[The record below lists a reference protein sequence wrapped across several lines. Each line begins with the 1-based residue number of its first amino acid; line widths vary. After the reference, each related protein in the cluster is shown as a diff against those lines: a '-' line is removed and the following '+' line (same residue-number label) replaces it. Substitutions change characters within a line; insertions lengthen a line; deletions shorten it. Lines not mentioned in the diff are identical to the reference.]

1 VPEPSHDVDMLG
13 ELRVMRWVSLVIG
26 VVCLVAGVIVLLEP
40 SSSLA
45 TLAVVTGIFLLVD
58 GIFELVAVLVTAP
71 GGRALRVVLSIACAI
86 IGIILIRHPTHSVV
100 AIALLLGLWLIIAG
114 AVRLA
119 TALTERASRLW
130 NAGVAALEL
139 IAGIVIVA
147 SPDIG
152 VATLAL
158 LVGIAFILR
167 GLALCGVAWMIH
179 GLEQE
184 ADRPAHTPATA
195 T

>member
-1 VPEPSHDVDMLG
+1 MSEPIRDPDLLT
-13 ELRVMRWVSLVIG
+13 ELRVVRWVSLILG
-26 VVCLVAGVIVLLEP
+26 ALCLVAGVIVLLEP

-45 TLAVVTGIFLLVD
+45 TLAVVTGIFLVVD
-58 GIFELVAVLVTAP
+58 GIFELMVAFM
-71 GGRALRVVLSIACAI
+71 GGPAGRTLRVVLAIACVI

-119 TALTERASRLW
+119 TALAEPSRRLW
-130 NAGVAALEL
+130 NAGVAALEF

-147 SPDIG
+147 SPGIG

-167 GLALCGVAWMIH
+167 GVALCGVAWMIRRLAEDTGH
-179 GLEQE
+179 Q
-184 ADRPAHTPATA
+184 ARTPATA

>member
-1 VPEPSHDVDMLG
+1 MPEPSRDVDSLP
-13 ELRVMRWVSLVIG
+13 ELRVMRWTSLIIG
-26 VVCLVAGVIVLLEP
+26 VLCLAAGVIVLLEP

-45 TLAVVTGIFLLVD
+45 TLAVVTGIFLVLD
-58 GIFELVAVLVTAP
+58 GMFELVVALVGVPTGRVLH
-71 GGRALRVVLSIACAI
+71 VLLSLACAI

-119 TALTERASRLW
+119 TAVTERESRMW
-130 NAGVAALEL
+130 NAGVAVLEI
-139 IAGIVIVA
+139 IAGIVIVS

-167 GLALCGVAWMIH
+167 GIALCAVAWMIR

-184 ADRPAHTPATA
+184 THHGAHAPATA